1 MIWKGVLTKNWKTY
15 ENEKQFARNAENLTN
30 IKEND
35 KTSSAKLSQ
44 GWGLPAGNK
53 GEGGSLLILFT
64 SDLLAN

>member
-35 KTSSAKLSQ
+35 KTSWAKLSQ
-44 GWGLPAGNK
+44 GWGLPAGKK
-53 GEGGSLLILFT
+53 GEGGGPF
-64 SDLLAN
+64 

>member
-15 ENEKQFARNAENLTN
+15 ENEEQFARNAENLTN

-53 GEGGSLLILFT
+53 GGGDPF
-64 SDLLAN
+64 